1 MGYLLGKIK
10 MYLLQFINSPT
21 KRQYNKQRNQVILK
35 QPIGKLFNYC
45 YNLLFDLNPTPIVA
59 LNRAIALGYTEGSSK
74 GIAALKSLTGL
85 EQNPFYHTA
94 LGNFLQKN
102 GDSKA
107 ALEAYQTAL
116 HWTHLESGKRLI
128 ALKIKQ
134 L

>member
-1 MGYLLGKIK
+1 
-10 MYLLQFINSPT
+10 MYHAHATSFETTNWQAI
-21 KRQYNKQRNQVILK
+21 Y
-35 QPIGKLFNYC
+35 YC

-102 GDSKA
+102 GDPKA